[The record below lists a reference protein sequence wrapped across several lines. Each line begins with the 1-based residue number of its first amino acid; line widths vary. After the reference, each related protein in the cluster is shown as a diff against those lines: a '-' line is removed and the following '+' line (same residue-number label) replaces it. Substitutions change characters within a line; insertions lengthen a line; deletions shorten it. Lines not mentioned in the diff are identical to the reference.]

1 MVSSTSN
8 GMNKILQIFKRPDL
22 RNKVLF
28 IFFLLAVSRLVSSIP
43 IPAVD
48 ASQLKDFF
56 AQNQFFG
63 LISSFTGGSLST
75 LSIAMLGLGPYI
87 TGSIIM
93 QLLTMIFPSL
103 EQMYKYEGEA
113 GRMKFNQYSRLLT
126 VPLAALQGY
135 GFLVLLARQNI
146 IGHLALIDWVAA
158 ISVIIAGSVFLMW
171 LGELIS
177 EKNLGNG
184 VSLLILAGIVAGFPA
199 SIQQTLFTFDM
210 SQLFTY
216 IGFIIVALVVIVGV
230 IYISEAQRNIPI
242 NYARRV
248 RGMKMFGGVSTYLPM
263 RVNNAG
269 VIPIIFAL
277 SLLLFPGM
285 LGSFF
290 AGSSITI
297 VSKVATLFTDFIQNQ
312 LWYSLAYFFLVVLF
326 TYFYTAV
333 TFDPKSISE
342 NIQKQGGYIPGIR
355 PGAMTAQFLNHLLNR
370 VTLVGAL
377 FLGLIAVMPN
387 IVQGFTGIT
396 TFTVGGTS
404 ILIVVSVAL
413 EIMKQVDAQLSMY
426 EY

>member
-1 MVSSTSN
+1 
-8 GMNKILQIFKRPDL
+8 MNKILQIFKRPDL

-48 ASQLKDFF
+48 ASRLKDFF

-75 LSIAMLGLGPYI
+75 LSMAMLGLGPYI

-93 QLLTMIFPSL
+93 QLLTMIFPGL

-135 GFLVLLARQNI
+135 GFLVLLSRQNI
-146 IGHLALIDWVAA
+146 IGQLGLLDWATV
-158 ISVIIAGSVFLMW
+158 ISVIVAGSIFLMW

-184 VSLLILAGIVAGFPA
+184 VSLLILAGIVAGFPT
-199 SIQQTLFTFDM
+199 SIQQTLFTFDA

-216 IGFIIVALVVIVGV
+216 LGFIIVALVVIVGV
-230 IYISEAQRNIPI
+230 VYISEAQRNIPI

-248 RGMKMFGGVSTYLPM
+248 RGMKMYGGVSTYLPM

-277 SLLLFPGM
+277 SLLLLHSRF
-285 LGSFF
+285 
-290 AGSSITI
+290 
-297 VSKVATLFTDFIQNQ
+297 
-312 LWYSLAYFFLVVLF
+312 
-326 TYFYTAV
+326 
-333 TFDPKSISE
+333 
-342 NIQKQGGYIPGIR
+342 
-355 PGAMTAQFLNHLLNR
+355 H
-370 VTLVGAL
+370 
-377 FLGLIAVMPN
+377 
-387 IVQGFTGIT
+387 
-396 TFTVGGTS
+396 
-404 ILIVVSVAL
+404 
-413 EIMKQVDAQLSMY
+413 
-426 EY
+426 

>member
-1 MVSSTSN
+1 
-8 GMNKILQIFKRPDL
+8 MNKILQIFKRPDL

-28 IFFLLAVSRLVSSIP
+28 IFFLLAVSRLISSIP

-48 ASQLKDFF
+48 PSRLKDFF

-93 QLLTMIFPSL
+93 QLLTMIFPGL

-113 GRMKFNQYSRLLT
+113 GRMRFNQYSRLLT

-135 GFLVLLARQNI
+135 GFLVLLSRQNI
-146 IGHLALIDWVAA
+146 IGHLGPIDWATA
-158 ISVIIAGSVFLMW
+158 ISVIVAGSVFLMW

-184 VSLLILAGIVAGFPA
+184 VSLLILAGIVAGFPTA
-199 SIQQTLFTFDM
+199 IQQTLFTFDA

-216 IGFIIVALVVIVGV
+216 LGFLIVALIVIVGV

-248 RGMKMFGGVSTYLPM
+248 RGMKMYGGVSTYLPM

-285 LGSFF
+285 IANFF
-290 AGSSITI
+290 AGSSIAV
-297 VSKVATLFTDFIQNQ
+297 VSSVAAFFTNFVQNQ
-312 LWYSLAYFFLVVLF
+312 VWYSLSYFFLVVLF

-370 VTLVGAL
+370 VTLVGAI
-377 FLGLIAVMPN
+377 FLGLIAVLPN

-404 ILIVVSVAL
+404 LLIVVSVAL

>member
-1 MVSSTSN
+1 
-8 GMNKILQIFKRPDL
+8 MNKILQIFKRPDL

-28 IFFLLAVSRLVSSIP
+28 IFFLLAVSRLIASIP

-48 ASQLKDFF
+48 VSRLKDFF

-93 QLLTMIFPSL
+93 QLLTMIFPAL

-113 GRMKFNQYSRLLT
+113 GRMRFNQYSRLLT

-146 IGHLALIDWVAA
+146 IGQLSLLDWASA
-158 ISVIIAGSVFLMW
+158 ISVIVAGSVFLMW

-199 SIQQTLFTFDM
+199 SIQQTLFTFDA

-216 IGFIIVALVVIVGV
+216 LGFIIVALAVIVGV
-230 IYISEAQRNIPI
+230 VYISEAQRNIPI

-248 RGMKMFGGVSTYLPM
+248 RGMKMYGGVSTYLPM

-285 LGSFF
+285 IGNFF
-290 AGSSITI
+290 AGSSIPVI
-297 VSKVATLFTDFIQNQ
+297 SGVAAFFTNFIQNQ
-312 LWYSLAYFFLVVLF
+312 LWYSLSYFFLVVLF

-355 PGAMTAQFLNHLLNR
+355 PGPMTAQFLNHLLNR
-370 VTLVGAL
+370 VTLVGAI

-387 IVQGFTGIT
+387 IVQGATGIT

>member
-1 MVSSTSN
+1 MD
-8 GMNKILQIFKRPDL
+8 KILQIFKRPDL

-28 IFFLLAVSRLVSSIP
+28 IFFLLAVSRLVASIP

-48 ASQLKDFF
+48 VSRLKDFF

-113 GRMKFNQYSRLLT
+113 GRMRFNQYSRLLT

-135 GFLVLLARQNI
+135 SFLVLLTRQNI
-146 IGHLALIDWVAA
+146 IGQLGLLDWATA
-158 ISVIIAGSVFLMW
+158 ISVIVAGSVFLMW

-199 SIQQTLFTFDM
+199 SIQQTLFTFDA

-216 IGFIIVALVVIVGV
+216 LGFIIVALIVIVGV
-230 IYISEAQRNIPI
+230 VYISEAQRNIPI

-248 RGMKMFGGVSTYLPM
+248 RGMKMYGGVSTYLPM

-290 AGSSITI
+290 AGSSIAVI
-297 VSKVATLFTDFIQNQ
+297 SKVATFFTNFVQNQ

-355 PGAMTAQFLNHLLNR
+355 PGQMTAQFLNYLLNR
-370 VTLVGAL
+370 VTLVGAI

-387 IVQGFTGIT
+387 IVQGVTGIT